1 METVMRTNIV
11 LDDQLVAEAQNLTGI
26 STKKGIVEEG
36 LKLLIRLKKQEAV
49 KTWRGKLNWDEDL
62 DAMRTSH

>member
-1 METVMRTNIV
+1 MRTNIV

-49 KTWRGKLNWDEDL
+49 KTWRGKLRWDDDL
-62 DAMRTSH
+62 DAMRTNH